1 MNIGSILHVWLGSEY
16 TSEIMFPWMYD
27 PWGAILKYTKL
38 SLQKTLFN
46 LKLKVQIL
54 TERKYVKQISISS
67 MLDKLSATA
76 MKCLTVT

>member
-1 MNIGSILHVWLGSEY
+1 MNIGSILDVWLGSQY

-27 PWGAILKYTKL
+27 PWGAILKYTKI

>member
-1 MNIGSILHVWLGSEY
+1 
-16 TSEIMFPWMYD
+16 MYD
-27 PWGAILKYTKL
+27 PWGAILKYTKI

-67 MLDKLSATA
+67 MLGKLSATA